1 VTVWLGVLAVAAA
14 SFAVR
19 VLPFLAVQRFAL
31 PARAADALRHAGTGA
46 LTALVVLAVVGRPGP
61 GPGTAVVAPAV
72 AVAGLAAWRG
82 WSTTRALLAG
92 GAVYALGLAVVAVL

>member
-1 VTVWLGVLAVAAA
+1 
-14 SFAVR
+14 
-19 VLPFLAVQRFAL
+19 
-31 PARAADALRHAGTGA
+31 
-46 LTALVVLAVVGRPGP
+46 
-61 GPGTAVVAPAV
+61 V